1 MNAVETEN
9 LTKTYRGE
17 APDDGRSWGDALV
30 GMAKRAIRP
39 PEAKTVVDRVSLE
52 VREGELFGIVGSNG
66 AGKTTFLKLL
76 SCLVYPDDGR
86 ATVNGFDLRRQRS
99 AVRRSVVIAKA
110 GGWMSTLWQLNGREN
125 LLFRARM
132 CGLSAQ
138 EGERRASYVLQRLE
152 LEHQAGEH
160 SWSWSAGELQR
171 FSLGL
176 CFIARTPVVMLDEPT
191 SHLDPHVARLI
202 REFISDDLIRDGGQT
217 VLMSTHYLEEADQ
230 LCDRVAVFSHG
241 RVLACDT
248 PPALRAR
255 YAPDRVPELWVT
267 GYRGSVGE
275 EIRKDP
281 NVAELIEHFED
292 VATGRARLRPTWTER
307 PDPEALRSRLE
318 THGVTVLEVREVEP
332 TLDEVYVR
340 LSRERVT

>member
-9 LTKTYRGE
+9 LTKTYRGD
-17 APDDGRSWGDALV
+17 PPGDRSWGDALV
-30 GMAKRAIRP
+30 DLAKRAWRRP
-39 PEAKTVVDRVSLE
+39 EEKTVVDSVTLQ

-76 SCLVYPDDGR
+76 SCLVYPDAGR
-86 ATVNGFDLRRQRS
+86 AIVNGYDLVRQRS

-110 GGWMSTLWQLNGREN
+110 GGWMSTLWQLTGREN

-132 CGLSAQ
+132 CGLPAK
-138 EGERRASYVLQRLE
+138 EAERRTRYVLDRLE
-152 LEHQAGEH
+152 LEHQADEH

-176 CFIARTPVVMLDEPT
+176 CFVARTPVVMLDEPT
-191 SHLDPHVARLI
+191 SHLDPHIARLI
-202 REFISDDLIRDGGQT
+202 REFVREDLIRTGGQT
-217 VLMSTHYLEEADQ
+217 VIMSTHYLEEADQ

-241 RVLACDT
+241 KVLACDT

-255 YAPDRVPELWVT
+255 YAPDRVPELWVA

-275 EIRKDP
+275 EIRKEES
-281 NVAELIEHFED
+281 VAELIEHFED
-292 VATGRARLRPTWTER
+292 VATGRARLRPAWTGR
-307 PDPEALRSRLE
+307 PDPERLRSHLE
-318 THGVTVLEVREVEP
+318 NHGVSVLEVREVDP